1 MSRFLSWLGSLA
13 AELKRRRI
21 YHVASVY
28 AVAAWVVLQ
37 VAKLLV
43 DALFLPPAALTALL
57 VVVLLGFPVAMVATW
72 LYDLTPEGV
81 ERTVHPRTET
91 APRGV
96 RRGVLAVLL
105 GTTVLATAAAG
116 WATWRVWL
124 APAAA
129 TGASEAGR
137 RADAAAE
144 LDPTRIAVLY
154 FDDHSAAAD
163 LGPVAR
169 GLTEDLTHEL
179 TAAPGLEVVPR
190 NAVKP
195 FRHGEVS
202 MDSLAAALEV
212 GTVVEGS
219 VDRHGGGYRVTVQ
232 MADVSRGT
240 HIVSEQVESQGG
252 DLLALRDRTVREVAR
267 LLRQRLGE
275 SVALAR
281 TRSATENPDAWRL
294 FHRARD
300 LMEYADTLRL
310 SGETEAAG
318 RIYEEADSTLA
329 HVEALDPDWL
339 APRVERG
346 WVRFGQAR
354 LAGRDV
360 LSDFPEATLRDGI
373 AHTSRALDADP
384 EHAAALELRGTLR
397 FVLSQALDSDGAD
410 TALDRAESD
419 LRRAVELDED
429 RAVAWINLART
440 EKARGR
446 FAEARFALRK
456 SRAADPFLAFERDYL
471 FTVAA
476 LALDLG
482 EPGTAVRLLREGR
495 GLHGP
500 NPAYDALELTALASP
515 EGPPVSLE
523 SGWAL
528 QAAVAGRFPGERWP
542 QGELLMAAVLARSG
556 LEDSAHAVADRA
568 LEADS
573 DDRFTHAYA
582 ANARLQLGDTAA
594 AIGHLERYL
603 EIAPERRP
611 YVAND
616 AWWRGLRDDPRFRS
630 LVSGEGSR

>member
-81 ERTVHPRTET
+81 ERTARARAET
-91 APRGV
+91 APPTV

-129 TGASEAGR
+129 TGASETEP
-137 RADAAAE
+137 RAEAPAE

-154 FDDHSAAAD
+154 FDDHSAARD
-163 LGPVAR
+163 LGAVAR

-179 TAAPGLEVVPR
+179 SGAPGLEVVPR

-202 MDSLAAALEV
+202 LDSLAAALEV

-219 VDRHGGGYRVTVQ
+219 VDRHAGGYRVTVQ
-232 MADVSRGT
+232 MADASRGA
-240 HIVSEQVESQGG
+240 HIVSEQVETRGG

-294 FHRARD
+294 FHRARE

-310 SGETEAAG
+310 SGEAEASG
-318 RIYEEADSTLA
+318 RIYAEADSTLA
-329 HVEALDPDWL
+329 RVEALDPDWL

-354 LAGRDV
+354 LVGRGV
-360 LSDFPEATLRDGI
+360 LSDFPEDTLRDGI
-373 AHTSRALDADP
+373 AHASRAVDEDREL
-384 EHAAALELRGTLR
+384 AASLELRGTLR
-397 FVLSQALDSDGAD
+397 FFLSQVLDSYEAD
-410 TALDRAESD
+410 TTLDRAEED

-429 RAVAWINLART
+429 RAVAWISLARV
-440 EKARGR
+440 EEARGR
-446 FAEARFALRK
+446 FAEARFALRR
-456 SRAADPFLAFERDYL
+456 SREADPFLAYERDYL
-471 FTVAA
+471 FAVAA

-482 EPGTAVRLLREGR
+482 QPDTAVRLLEEGR
-495 GLHGP
+495 RLHGP

-515 EGPPVSLE
+515 EAPPVAPE

-528 QAAVAGRFPGERWP
+528 QASVARRFPEERWP
-542 QGELLMAAVLARSG
+542 QGELLMAAVLVRSG
-556 LEDSAHAVADRA
+556 LDDSARDVADRA
-568 LEADS
+568 LEAGT

-582 ANARLQLGDTAA
+582 ANAHLQLGDTAA
-594 AIGHLERYL
+594 ALGHLERYL
-603 EIAPERRP
+603 EIVPERRP
-611 YVAND
+611 FVAND
-616 AWWRGLRDDPRFRS
+616 AWWRGLRDDPRFRN